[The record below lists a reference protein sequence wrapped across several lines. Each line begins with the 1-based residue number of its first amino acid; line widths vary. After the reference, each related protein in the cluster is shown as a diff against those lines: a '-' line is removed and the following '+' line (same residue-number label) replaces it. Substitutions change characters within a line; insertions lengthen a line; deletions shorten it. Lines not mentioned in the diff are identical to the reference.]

1 MIFRRPSTPPPGDL
15 RLVVGLGN
23 IGSQYVHTRHN
34 VGFEVADLLA
44 QQHNAHFRKGKF
56 KGDET
61 TLQIGGTRVLLLKPS
76 TLMNLSGEAVVAAA
90 RFYKLKPERILIIA
104 DDINLPLGR
113 VRVRAKG
120 SDGGHNGLW
129 SIINR
134 LGSQDFPRVRV
145 GVGAPPPE
153 MDMVNYVLS
162 RFLSDE
168 RALMQDAV
176 KRAAAA
182 VETWVSE
189 GTEAAMN
196 RWNAGS
202 PSEKPPA
209 KPPAKS
215 PEDE

>member
-1 MIFRRPSTPPPGDL
+1 MFFRHPSTPPPGDL

-44 QQHNAHFRKGKF
+44 SQHGAHFRKGKF
-56 KGDET
+56 KGEEA
-61 TLQIGGTRVLLLKPS
+61 TLTLHGTRVLLLKPH
-76 TLMNLSGEAVVAAA
+76 TLMNLSGDAVVAAA
-90 RFYKLKPERILIIA
+90 RFYKLSPERILVVC

-113 VRVRAKG
+113 IRVRAKG

-129 SIINR
+129 NIINR

-168 RALMQDAV
+168 RPLVQDAI

-182 VETWVSE
+182 VETWVTD
-189 GTEAAMN
+189 GLDAAMN
-196 RWNAGS
+196 RWNAS
-202 PSEKPPA
+202 PSSGEESDK
-209 KPPAKS
+209 
-215 PEDE
+215 

>member
-1 MIFRRPSTPPPGDL
+1 MFFRRHSTPPPGDL

-44 QQHNAHFRKGKF
+44 HQHNVNFRKGKF
-56 KGDET
+56 KGDEA
-61 TLQIGGTRVLLLKPS
+61 TLHIGGTRVLLLKPH

-90 RFYKLKPERILIIA
+90 RFYKLTPDRILIVA

-113 VRVRAKG
+113 IRVRVKG

-134 LGSQDFPRVRV
+134 LGSQDFPRIRV
-145 GVGAPPPE
+145 GVGAAPPE

-162 RFLSDE
+162 RFLSEE
-168 RALMQDAV
+168 RAPVQDAI

-182 VETWVSE
+182 VETWVTE
-189 GTEAAMN
+189 GIEPAMN
-196 RWNAGS
+196 RWNAG
-202 PSEKPPA
+202 PPGEKPAA
-209 KPPAKS
+209 KPPAE
-215 PEDE
+215 PPADE